1 MITSDNV
8 KLDTKNGKNV
18 QPCLKTKDTEY
29 KNTITALLQ
38 KTKQIP
44 NTSQSDTDGGHCN
57 YTPQQVERFRGE
69 LNANYCA
76 NVNMTINKEQT
87 NNVLK
92 QDPNEHNDQNLKI
105 ENSSMNS
112 AGSSANS
119 LTFEKDES
127 ILEYLHLTNDMSQEE
142 NELKGKWEENL
153 GGFYNTTPAYDSNP
167 VVMVDKGFEND
178 SSYYLKSY
186 SEKPRTGKKRRRNRT
201 IDYHSLPS

>member
-1 MITSDNV
+1 MNGNYEGIEKDYLALDMITRDNS

-18 QPCLKTKDTEY
+18 QPCVKTKDTEY

-44 NTSQSDTDGGHCN
+44 NTGQSDTDGGHCKYN
-57 YTPQQVERFRGE
+57 PQQVGGFRGE

-105 ENSSMNS
+105 ENSLKNS
-112 AGSSANS
+112 AGSSASS
-119 LTFEKDES
+119 LIFEKDER
-127 ILEYLHLTNDMSQEE
+127 ILEYLHLTNYMSKEE
-142 NELKGKWEENL
+142 NELKGK
-153 GGFYNTTPAYDSNP
+153 
-167 VVMVDKGFEND
+167 
-178 SSYYLKSY
+178 
-186 SEKPRTGKKRRRNRT
+186 
-201 IDYHSLPS
+201 